1 MHVFRVAFSLLAV
14 LIAGCGSGLPAVRP
28 AMAVA
33 PLLQVR
39 ALNAGEG
46 AWYPVDLGRRW
57 TYRTTFRH
65 AGTPEREGAPHVF
78 AITAEDPDGVRL
90 ERRYGQTQAL
100 PSRIRVSDHEVRA
113 MRWLDGD
120 PRPEASIVL
129 LQLPVVPG
137 ARWSG
142 RPLAGGASETITCTG
157 YETVTH
163 EGGTWQAVR
172 VAHVVR
178 RPGMPDDES
187 LYWYA
192 RGIGMVRGIER
203 LTILVGQEPRLLEAE
218 LRLVAMDN
226 TP

>member
-1 MHVFRVAFSLLAV
+1 MHAFRVAHTVLAV
-14 LIAGCGSGLPAVRP
+14 LIAGCGSGLPATRP
-28 AMAVA
+28 ANTVA
-33 PLLQVR
+33 PSLQ
-39 ALNAGEG
+39 ALSVAPGEG
-46 AWYPVDLGRRW
+46 PWYPVDLGRRW
-57 TYRTTFRH
+57 TYRTLFRH
-65 AGTPEREGAPHVF
+65 GGTPEREGAPHVF
-78 AITAEDPDGVRL
+78 AITAEDRDGVRL

-113 MRWLDGD
+113 MRWLEGD
-120 PRPEASIVL
+120 PRPEASVVL
-129 LQLPVVPG
+129 MQLPVVPG

-142 RPLAGGASETITCTG
+142 RPLAGGASETIMCMG
-157 YETVTH
+157 FETVTH

-218 LRLVAMDN
+218 LRLVAMES